1 MKRPVSTPQKL
12 QQSIDHLKGR
22 QLGLELML
30 AAFVRS
36 VVPVEE
42 HGDMANGLS
51 VDCHSAID
59 GVLVAMPD
67 GTVRPGFVAADN
79 PSFRRIEDA
88 ARDAVDEICIL
99 IAANRSSE
107 DLEARTKT

>member
-30 AAFVRS
+30 VAFVRS

-51 VDCHSAID
+51 VNCHSAID

-67 GTVRPGFVAADN
+67 GTLKPGFVAADN

-88 ARDAVDEICIL
+88 ARDTVDEICTL
-99 IAANRSSE
+99 IAAIRLPE
-107 DLEARTKT
+107 DLGARTKT